1 MNRWR
6 FPPRCAHPMDAVPK
20 PGTARNRRC
29 QAFGGAP
36 SRPAHRRRIGGAA
49 LQRGQ
54 SSVEYGVVCAA
65 LAFALGV
72 GMLDD
77 SSVLLE
83 LLRAFRLAYE
93 KFSFAISLPI

>member
-6 FPPRCAHPMDAVPK
+6 FSPRYAHPMDAVSK
-20 PGTARNRRC
+20 PGTARNRLC
-29 QAFGGAP
+29 QAFGVVP
-36 SRPAHRRRIGGAA
+36 SRPVRRRIGGAA
-49 LQRGQ
+49 LQCGQ

-77 SSVLLE
+77 SSVLRE
-83 LLRAFRLAYE
+83 LLNAFQLAYQ

>member
-1 MNRWR
+1 M
-6 FPPRCAHPMDAVPK
+6 
-20 PGTARNRRC
+20 
-29 QAFGGAP
+29 
-36 SRPAHRRRIGGAA
+36 HRRRPGGAA
-49 LQRGQ
+49 LQCGQ

-77 SSVLLE
+77 SSVLRE
-83 LLRAFRLAYE
+83 LLNAFQLAYQ

>member
-6 FPPRCAHPMDAVPK
+6 FSPRRAHPK
-20 PGTARNRRC
+20 PGTARNRLSR
-29 QAFGGAP
+29 AAGSAP
-36 SRPAHRRRIGGAA
+36 SKKMHRRRPGGAA
-49 LQRGQ
+49 LQCGQ

-77 SSVLLE
+77 SSVLRE
-83 LLRAFRLAYE
+83 LLNAFQLAYQ